1 MENKNNPLSPHL
13 QIYSWNIS
21 SLLSITHRIVG
32 IINTIAIIFIC
43 LWLVLLSFG
52 ESNYEFIQIFLKSFS
67 GKFFTIALSWS
78 FSFHILNEIRHLVW
92 DMGYGFDLKT
102 SQITGI
108 ITIFGSFILAI
119 LIYLFARNVI

>member
-32 IINTIAIIFIC
+32 VVNIIAIIFIC
-43 LWLVLLSFG
+43 LWTILLSLG
-52 ESNYEFIQIFLKSFS
+52 ESNYEFIEIFSQSFF
-67 GKFFTIALSWS
+67 GKFFIIFLSWS
-78 FSFHILNEIRHLVW
+78 FSFHILNEIRHLAW
-92 DMGYGFDLKT
+92 DMGYGFDLKI

-108 ITIFGSFILAI
+108 VTIFGSFILAI
-119 LIYLFARNVI
+119 LIYLFGRNII